1 LGFISREAATQDDSA
16 AVVVPAAPWR
26 LKALSVLDELGNR
39 EADVFGDLPKQ
50 NRRDVSTLVKRHGR
64 AMAGAVSILLVR
76 TALSDFG
83 EAELEQNGDDL
94 GGLQNRNITHDLC
107 NCDVVD
113 ADEFRLKLRFAVL
126 EEHGNHLLE
135 VFVQL
140 VERLALRVSTRKS
153 RNKADEQT
161 SMRITLDYCGE
172 RPHGVFRGIGG
183 LIIGLAKVQC
193 N

>member
-1 LGFISREAATQDDSA
+1 
-16 AVVVPAAPWR
+16 
-26 LKALSVLDELGNR
+26 
-39 EADVFGDLPKQ
+39 
-50 NRRDVSTLVKRHGR
+50 
-64 AMAGAVSILLVR
+64 M
-76 TALSDFG
+76 
-83 EAELEQNGDDL
+83 
-94 GGLQNRNITHDLC
+94 
-107 NCDVVD
+107 D

-172 RPHGVFRGIGG
+172 IPNGIFSGVAD
-183 LIIGLAKVQC
+183 LIVGLAKAQC